1 MNPNV
6 KILETKVLSDNW
18 YTLKKIT
25 FNYLKKDG
33 TWQTQMRESYDRG
46 NGAVILLYNTKK
58 KTVVLTRQFRLPS
71 YINGNDDG
79 MMIEC
84 CAGLLDNDNPS
95 DCIRKEAMEET
106 GYRIQN
112 VKKLFEAYMS
122 PGAVTEILHYFVA
135 EFDDSMKL
143 NEGGG
148 LDHEQ
153 EDIEVLELDFELAY
167 KMIASGEI
175 KDAKTILLLQYAK
188 ITKLVN

>member
-1 MNPNV
+1 
-6 KILETKVLSDNW
+6 
-18 YTLKKIT
+18 
-25 FNYLKKDG
+25 
-33 TWQTQMRESYDRG
+33 
-46 NGAVILLYNTKK
+46 
-58 KTVVLTRQFRLPS
+58 
-71 YINGNDDG
+71 

-112 VKKLFEAYMS
+112 VRKLFEAYMS

-135 EFDDSMKL
+135 EYNEHMKVA
-143 NEGGG
+143 EGGG

-167 KMIASGEI
+167 NMIASGEI

-188 ITKLVN
+188 IHKLVT

>member
-58 KTVVLTRQFRLPS
+58 KTVILTRQFRLPS

-106 GYRIQN
+106 GYQIQN

-148 LDHEQ
+148 LDQEQ
-153 EDIEVLELDFELAY
+153 EDIEVLELDFEFAY
-167 KMIASGEI
+167 NMIASGEI

-188 ITKLVN
+188 IHNLII

>member
-46 NGAVILLYNTKK
+46 NGSVILLYNTKK
-58 KTVVLTRQFRLPS
+58 KTVILTRQFRLPS

-84 CAGLLDNDNPS
+84 CAGLLDNDNPT

-106 GYRIQN
+106 GYQIQN
-112 VKKLFEAYMS
+112 VRKLFEAYMS
-122 PGAVTEILHYFVA
+122 PGAVTEILHFFVA
-135 EFDDSMKL
+135 EYNEHMKVA
-143 NEGGG
+143 EGGG

-153 EDIEVLELDFELAY
+153 EDIEVLELDFEVAY
-167 KMIASGEI
+167 NMIASGEI
-175 KDAKTILLLQYAK
+175 KDAKTILLLQFAK
-188 ITKLVN
+188 IHKLVS

>member
-33 TWQTQMRESYDRG
+33 TWQTQIRESYDRG
-46 NGAVILLYNTKK
+46 NGAAILLYNPKRRTVILTK
-58 KTVVLTRQFRLPS
+58 QFRLPS

-84 CAGLLDNDNPS
+84 CAGLLDNDNPV
-95 DCIRKEAMEET
+95 DCIRKEALEET
-106 GYRIQN
+106 GYQIQN
-112 VKKLFEAYMS
+112 VRKLFEAYMS
-122 PGAVTEILHYFVA
+122 PGAVTEILHFFVG
-135 EFDDSMKL
+135 EYDSNMKISD
-143 NEGGG
+143 GGG
-148 LDHEQ
+148 LEHEQ
-153 EDIEVLELDFELAY
+153 EDIEVLELDFEDAY
-167 KMIASGEI
+167 NRIASGNI

-188 ITKLVN
+188 IHNLMT